1 MQVLQGHWFVALEV
15 RLNEQEQIK
24 MTKFAMSEAELS
36 IEDLWVRYYGLGG
49 AISAFEV
56 QSYLTG
62 LLSLPPHER
71 NLLADATNELL
82 ELTTVEIRVPADTEH
97 EAELSIEDSR
107 RALGAAGAFL
117 FSAGEQE
124 SERLTAL
131 DRTHLLDSLP
141 ESRFDRYTQQA
152 KDHFQVSSSI
162 IALLDDRRMFLKSVL
177 GPIEQN
183 LPREITFC
191 HATIRNAGPLI
202 VRNALKDE
210 RFQKNPLV
218 LGEPFIRFYAGQ
230 PLRGPAGW
238 TVGTLCVIDQKPRD
252 FSEKDGQF
260 LRNLARLVEEEINT

>member
-1 MQVLQGHWFVALEV
+1 M
-15 RLNEQEQIK
+15 NEQMQIK
-24 MTKFAMSEAELS
+24 TMTFALSEAELS

-49 AISAFEV
+49 AISAVEI
-56 QSYLTG
+56 QCYLTG

-82 ELTTVEIRVPADTEH
+82 ELTTVHIRVPVPTEDD
-97 EAELSIEDSR
+97 ARLSIEDSR
-107 RALGAAGAFL
+107 RQLGAAGAFL
-117 FSAGEQE
+117 FSADEQE

-131 DRTHLLDSLP
+131 DRTQLLDSVP
-141 ESRFDRYTQQA
+141 EARFDRYTQQA
-152 KDHFQVSSSI
+152 KDYFQVSSSI

-202 VRNALKDE
+202 VQDAAEDE

-218 LGEPFIRFYAGQ
+218 LGEPFIRFYAGH

-238 TVGTLCVIDQKPRD
+238 TVGTLCVIDQKPRN

>member
-1 MQVLQGHWFVALEV
+1 M
-15 RLNEQEQIK
+15 NEQVQIK
-24 MTKFAMSEAELS
+24 TTKFALSEADVN

-49 AISAFEV
+49 GISAFEV

-71 NLLADATNELL
+71 NLLAEAANELL
-82 ELTTVEIRVPADTEH
+82 ELTSVQIRVPADTEH
-97 EAELSIEDSR
+97 GADLPTEDPR

-117 FSAGEQE
+117 FSVGEQE
-124 SERLTAL
+124 GERLAAL
-131 DRTHLLDSLP
+131 DRTHLLDSIP
-141 ESRFDRYTQQA
+141 ESRFDRYTRQA
-152 KDHFQVSSSI
+152 KEHFHVSSSI
-162 IALLDDRRMFLKSVL
+162 IALLDDRRMFLKSVI

-202 VRNALKDE
+202 IKDALEDE

-218 LGEPFIRFYAGQ
+218 LGEPFIRFYAGY

-252 FSEKDGQF
+252 FSEKDGRF

>member
-1 MQVLQGHWFVALEV
+1 VLQAHQFDCPGGA
-15 RLNEQEQIK
+15 LNEQLQIK
-24 MTKFAMSEAELS
+24 TTTSALSEAELS
-36 IEDLWVRYYGLGG
+36 IEDLWIRYYGLGG

-71 NLLADATNELL
+71 NLLAEATNELL
-82 ELTTVEIRVPADTEH
+82 ERTTVQIRVPADTEDD
-97 EAELSIEDSR
+97 ADPSIEDSR
-107 RALGAAGAFL
+107 RQLGAAGAFL

-124 SERLTAL
+124 NERLAAL
-131 DRTHLLDSLP
+131 ERTQLLDSIP

-152 KDHFQVSSSI
+152 KDHFHVSSSI

-202 VRNALKDE
+202 VKNALEDE

-218 LGEPFIRFYAGQ
+218 LGEPFIRFYAGY

-238 TVGTLCVIDQKPRD
+238 TVGTLCVIDQNPRD
-252 FSEKDGQF
+252 FSEEDGRF

>member
-1 MQVLQGHWFVALEV
+1 M
-15 RLNEQEQIK
+15 NEQVQVK
-24 MTKFAMSEAELS
+24 TTTLALSEAELS

-56 QSYLTG
+56 QSYLSG
-62 LLSLPPHER
+62 LLSLPPLER

-82 ELTTVEIRVPADTEH
+82 ELTPVQIRVPADDEGG
-97 EAELSIEDSR
+97 ADVSAEDSL

-117 FSAGEQE
+117 LSVEEQE
-124 SERLTAL
+124 SERLAAL
-131 DRTHLLDSLP
+131 DRTRLLDSIP

-202 VRNALKDE
+202 ITDALADE

-218 LGEPFIRFYAGQ
+218 LGEPFIRFYAGH
-230 PLRGPAGW
+230 PLRGPRGW
-238 TVGTLCVIDQKPRD
+238 TVGTLCIIDQKPHD
-252 FSEKDGQF
+252 FSEKDCRF
-260 LRNLARLVEEEINT
+260 LQKLARLVEEEINS